1 MNKNKSFETS
11 LNQLQVIIEKLE
23 SGTPTLNEMMKLF
36 EEGMQLTNICQEQLS
51 EVEERI
57 ATLVK
62 DENGFKEIPG
72 IGSS

>member
-1 MNKNKSFETS
+1 MENWLIVE
-11 LNQLQVIIEKLE
+11 
-23 SGTPTLNEMMKLF
+23 EMMKLF
-36 EEGMQLTNICQEQLS
+36 EEGMQLTKICREQLS

-72 IGSS
+72 IESS

>member
-1 MNKNKSFETS
+1 MSKKHSFETS
-11 LNQLQVIIEKLE
+11 LNQLQAIIEKLE
-23 SGTPTLNEMMKLF
+23 SGTPTLEEMMKLF
-36 EEGMQLTNICQEQLS
+36 EEGMQLTKTCREQLS

-72 IGSS
+72 IESS